1 MKLLRTL
8 FVATLLMVVA
18 GTSSFAQHQRK
29 VLFEEF
35 TAMTCPPCAT
45 LKPAVEAFA
54 KTDNVITVTYHQN
67 YPAAGDPYNLLDNA
81 VNRTRH
87 DWYGVSGIPSCFMNG
102 QKVGNSLGSF
112 QAAAAPYLAQQS
124 PILITVT
131 EDRSTT
137 PIKVTIKVKNDG
149 TQDLSGVSL
158 HTQVINYYADLSTYP
173 DVVNNPNKRYT
184 TFEYCIMKA
193 MPTITG
199 QSISVPAGTE
209 KTFEYSYSIGTNT
222 KLWTSPYV
230 IAFIQNMTTKEVLQA
245 GTSFESI
252 SKKVAIS
259 SAENQFMM
267 TARNKAVKKS
277 ITLKNEGNS
286 SMTVNVD
293 FAATPTVP
301 SGWTTPTLSSNS
313 VTVPGKGTATVDV
326 MFNTTGTG
334 GSFFTTI
341 KATPAGAGL
350 NIESSYDFGYVAEN
364 TKYCVLAGYSS
375 KGLADAYTILNG
387 LANYKNEVAYVPA
400 MQSVFDQLGQV
411 PFTAVVC
418 PVDFANRGNFVN
430 DQFAGIVADMFNSG
444 KRLVFYG
451 DAALYNAMMVSSA
464 PQGWN
469 SFFRNIGMTSLNADP
484 TARINTSTGAPIA
497 FSIRGVANDAIGN
510 GVLLN
515 LNSSTAAYNYFS
527 EDIGIDPSINNIT
540 PFLYYDNNTST
551 NAAVRLQ
558 SESSRAVILGFPIE
572 AIASTAA
579 RSVLYGKI
587 MDWVTA
593 EITVVKTPDIKITG
607 NSGETV
613 DFGTV
618 EVGKEKTLTAELKNS
633 GSGDLTISAVDVDA
647 AYKGSF
653 ELTLPNAL
661 PMVIAPGDKRV
672 VTIKFKPTKA
682 EDIFTTC
689 TIKSN
694 AKSASVDGESYL
706 GINAVATASTS
717 VDEGTSGDGMLSV
730 SAAPNPANSV
740 SRITYTVAGTTAQN
754 VTVTVVDALG
764 TTVATLAQGVV
775 APGSHVTPFNTS
787 ALAAGAYKVVVRAGA
802 SSSFVPVVV
811 VK

>member
-1 MKLLRTL
+1 MKRLRTL
-8 FVATLLMVVA
+8 FIAALVCVA
-18 GTSSFAQHQRK
+18 GMSVNAQHQRK

-54 KTDNVITVTYHQN
+54 KTDNVITVTYHQS
-67 YPAAGDPYNLLDNA
+67 YPAPGDPYNVLDNN
-81 VNRTRH
+81 VNRVRH
-87 DWYGVSGIPSCFMNG
+87 DWYGVTGIPSCFMNG
-102 QKVGNSLGSF
+102 KKVNNSLGAF
-112 QAAAAPYLAQQS
+112 QAAAAPYLSQQS
-124 PILITVT
+124 PVLITVT
-131 EDRSTT
+131 EDRSAT
-137 PIKVTIKVKNDG
+137 PIKVKITVKNDG

-158 HTQVINYYADLSTYP
+158 HTQVINYYADLTNYP
-173 DVVNNPNKRYT
+173 DVVNNQYKRYT

-199 QSISVPAGTE
+199 QSITVPAGTE
-209 KTFEYSYSIGTNT
+209 KTYEYSYSIGSNTN
-222 KLWTSPYV
+222 LWTSPYV
-230 IAFIQNMTTKEVLQA
+230 IAFIQNMSTKEVLQA

-252 SKKVAIS
+252 SKKVSVS
-259 SAENQFMM
+259 STENQFMM
-267 TARNKAVKKS
+267 TARNKAVKKTV
-277 ITLKNEGNS
+277 TLKNEGNS
-286 SMTVNVD
+286 SMTVSVD
-293 FAATPTVP
+293 FAATPAVP
-301 SGWTTPTLSSNS
+301 AGWSTPTLSSNN
-313 VTVPGKGTATVDV
+313 VTVPGKGTATVDI
-326 MFNTTGTG
+326 MFNTTATG
-334 GSFFTTI
+334 GSVFGTI
-341 KATPAGAGL
+341 IAKPTGGGL
-350 NIESSYDFGYVAEN
+350 NLESSYDFGYVADN
-364 TKYCVLAGYSS
+364 TKYCVLAGYSQ
-375 KGLADAYTILNG
+375 KGLVDAYTVLNG
-387 LANYKNEVAYVPA
+387 LAKYKNEVAYVPA

-451 DAALYNAMMVSSA
+451 DAALYNSMMVSTL

-469 SFFRNIGMTSLNADP
+469 SFFRSIGMSGLNADP
-484 TARINTSTGAPIA
+484 TARINTSTGVPIA
-497 FSIRGVANDAIGN
+497 FSIRGVSKDEIGD

-515 LNSSTAAYNYFS
+515 LNSNTSTFNYYS
-527 EDIGIDPSINNIT
+527 EDIAIDNSINGIK
-540 PFLYYDNNTST
+540 PFLYYDNNTAT

-558 SESSRAVILGFPIE
+558 SDVSRAVILGFPIE
-572 AIASTAA
+572 AIANASA

-613 DFGTV
+613 DFGSV
-618 EVGKEKTLTAELKNS
+618 QVGKDKTLTAELKNS

-653 ELTLPNAL
+653 EVTLPNAL

-672 VTIKFKPTKA
+672 ISIKFKPAKE

-694 AKSASVDGESYL
+694 AKSASVDGENYL

-717 VDEGTSGDGMLSV
+717 VDQGTSGDGMLSV
-730 SAAPNPANSV
+730 AAAPNPANGV
-740 SRITYTVAGTTAQN
+740 SRITYTVAGTTPQN
-754 VTVTVVDALG
+754 VTVSVVDALG
-764 TTVATLAQGVV
+764 NTVANLAQGVV
-775 APGSHVTPFNTS
+775 APGSHVTPFNT
-787 ALAAGAYKVVVRAGA
+787 AGVAAGAYKVVVRTGT
-802 SSSFVPVVV
+802 SSSFIPVVV